1 MLCND
6 DAVLNI
12 CFKVCKLEMECMQ
25 NIVPIMTKLR
35 KVIEKDNELNM
46 VAFRLKRMTFID
58 DVI

>member
-1 MLCND
+1 M
-6 DAVLNI
+6 LNI
-12 CFKVCKLEMECMQ
+12 CFNVCKLEMECMQ

>member
-1 MLCND
+1 M
-6 DAVLNI
+6 LNI

-46 VAFRLKRMTFID
+46 VALKRMTFID

>member
-1 MLCND
+1 M
-6 DAVLNI
+6 LNI

-46 VAFRLKRMTFID
+46 VAFRLKWMTFID